1 MRRRIGR
8 PHATQ
13 SSFPTDFARRLPE
26 HHHGRS
32 LNCRMWGLHQI
43 DKIFLFLA
51 RMSEQGTMDELWGLR
66 MGPLDEKSHLG
77 VGSACMSTSELMTV

>member
-1 MRRRIGR
+1 
-8 PHATQ
+8 
-13 SSFPTDFARRLPE
+13 
-26 HHHGRS
+26 
-32 LNCRMWGLHQI
+32 MWGLHQI